1 MTEKS
6 VELSIT
12 VKVYGEVIEYKREI
26 AIAELETGISQVV
39 QEMGTA
45 VMVAGLKGL
54 DQELHKEV
62 PAGWRNVGTE
72 ERSLMSSI
80 GRIRYQR
87 RIYKDEKGVM
97 RSWEWSDIA
106 EIVSEYDKWE
116 PIWPVKGPIGERRA
130 R

>member
-1 MTEKS
+1 MLLTSTNTEKNS
-6 VELSIT
+6 QMTDKAVELGIT
-12 VKVYGEVIEYKREI
+12 VKVYGEVIEYSREI

-39 QEMGTA
+39 QEIGTA

-72 ERSLMSSI
+72 AHSLMSSI

-97 RSWEWSDIA
+97 RS
-106 EIVSEYDKWE
+106 
-116 PIWPVKGPIGERRA
+116 
-130 R
+130 